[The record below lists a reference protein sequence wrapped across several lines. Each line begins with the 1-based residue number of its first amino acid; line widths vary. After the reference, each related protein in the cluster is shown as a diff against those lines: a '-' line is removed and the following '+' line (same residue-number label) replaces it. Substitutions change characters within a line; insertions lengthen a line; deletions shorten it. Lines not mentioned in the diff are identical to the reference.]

1 MGKRY
6 AESAYQEISIADG
19 CNHVSTIV
27 HEMMH
32 ATGNECSLVFL
43 KGLCQAWD
51 HYPFL
56 RNCPLIITSH
66 LWQMLASGRG
76 RWAVSQKRL
85 MIPIIPRVCVGY
97 EMVDSQ
103 RGP

>member
-56 RNCPLIITSH
+56 GNYPLIITSH
-66 LWQMLASGRG
+66 LWQN
-76 RWAVSQKRL
+76 
-85 MIPIIPRVCVGY
+85 VGFG
-97 EMVDSQ
+97 E
-103 RGP
+103 G